1 MENTLKQQIDI
12 LVNLQQIETES
23 VKISKWVKDVPERVA
38 ELEGSLKRFEE
49 EIEAVKKQADEIKKE
64 YRAYESDVKENLEK
78 IKKSKGRLGEVKN
91 NKEYQ
96 SILKEIDEISKKNQE
111 IEDKMLVCLE
121 ATDQAAER
129 LKTKKKEFDAAKIQI
144 DLEKKEILADNELSL
159 KNLEKLEKEKEKV
172 LEGIHAEM
180 MVRYERVKTVV
191 GKLPMARARNSI
203 CLGCNMNM
211 PPQKFN
217 ELLKCEEII
226 LCPHCHRILYWIN
239 ENERSE

>member
-1 MENTLKQQIDI
+1 MTNTLKQQIDI

-23 VKISKWVKDVPERVA
+23 VKISKLVKDVPEKMA
-38 ELEGSLKRFEE
+38 ELENSLNTFEE
-49 EIEAVKKQADEIKKE
+49 DIEAVKKQTDEIKKE

-121 ATDQAAER
+121 STDQAAEL
-129 LKTKKKEFDAAKIQI
+129 LKTKKKEFDSAKVQI
-144 DLEKKEILADNELSL
+144 EMEKREILADNEMNL
-159 KNLEKLEKEKEKV
+159 KKLEAIEKEKEKV
-172 LEGIHAEM
+172 LEGIQAEM
-180 MVRYERVKTVV
+180 MIRYERVKTVV
-191 GKLPMARARNSI
+191 GKLPMARAKSSV

-239 ENERSE
+239 ENERPE